1 MFDTPYSRKIQ
12 KTIMNNAMRY
22 NSNQDLINGEHSGY
36 LLGGSGGPLLCDGC
50 GMALKGGR
58 NKFLDGLKNIGKNI
72 LPVVEKAASTV
83 AENPELLTAMMGAGI
98 KNHHYTTKK
107 GDKYHHIGHHDVFEP
122 DAPYT
127 PAIMEGCGM
136 KGGRNKFLD
145 GLKSIGKTLAP
156 IAKKAA
162 TTVAENPELLT
173 AMMGA
178 GVKTKVDP
186 MKRRALKNAKNLYDH
201 EEKTL
206 EGGKVK
212 KPRKA
217 SGWIE
222 FVKQYSKSHN
232 ISYKEAM
239 QSADCKKQYKQS

>member
-36 LLGGSGGPLLCDGC
+36 LLGGSGGPATCEGC
-50 GMALKGGR
+50 GMSLKGGR
-58 NKFLDGLKNIGKNI
+58 NKFLDGLKSIGKHI
-72 LPVVEKAASTV
+72 APIVEKAASTV
-83 AENPELLTAMMGAGI
+83 AENPELLTALMGAGI

-107 GDKYHHIGHHDVFEP
+107 GDKDHHIRHHDVVETN
-122 DAPYT
+122 APYT
-127 PAIMEGCGM
+127 PAVMEGCGM
-136 KGGRNKFLD
+136 KGGKNKFLD
-145 GLKSIGKTLAP
+145 GLKKMGKTLAP
-156 IAKKAA
+156 IAEKAVK
-162 TTVAENPELLT
+162 TVAENPELIT

-178 GVKTKVDP
+178 GVKSRVDP

-206 EGGKVK
+206 DGGKVK

-217 SGWIE
+217 SAWIDC
-222 FVKQYSKSHN
+222 VKQYSKTHN

-239 QSADCKKQYKQS
+239 KSADCKKQYNHS